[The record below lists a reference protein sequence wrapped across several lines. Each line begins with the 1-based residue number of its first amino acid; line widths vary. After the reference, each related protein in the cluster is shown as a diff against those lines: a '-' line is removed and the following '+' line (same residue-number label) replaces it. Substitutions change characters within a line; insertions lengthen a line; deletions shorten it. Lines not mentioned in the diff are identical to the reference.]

1 MGKGT
6 RADARFLGDS
16 GRGADLA
23 RTAAYAAGPIR
34 KLKADESEILNGA
47 FRDCATIRFEIAIGD

>member
-1 MGKGT
+1 MLTLG
-6 RADARFLGDS
+6 FLGDS

-47 FRDCATIRFEIAIGD
+47 FRDCATIRFAIAIGD